1 MNKFELT
8 KRIALQMAITH
19 KDALH
24 FMKAF
29 EKVFEESVTEGIP
42 IALQG
47 FGTFHI
53 WQQTERQGR
62 NPKTGIP
69 AQIRARNSVKFKPG
83 KNLLKAL
90 NQK

>member
-1 MNKFELT
+1 
-8 KRIALQMAITH
+8 MAITH
-19 KDALH
+19 KDALY
-24 FMKAF
+24 FMRAF
-29 EKVFEESVTEGIP
+29 EKVFEESVIEGSP

-62 NPKTGIP
+62 NPKTGTP

-90 NQK
+90 NSK